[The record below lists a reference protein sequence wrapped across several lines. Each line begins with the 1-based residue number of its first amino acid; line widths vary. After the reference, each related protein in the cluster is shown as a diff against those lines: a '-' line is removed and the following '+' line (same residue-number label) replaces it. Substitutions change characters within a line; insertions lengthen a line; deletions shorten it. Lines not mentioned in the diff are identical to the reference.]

1 MGMSVGGKRGIVSD
15 MNVVPLIDILL
26 VLLVIFMIIRVDSL
40 GLDALIPQQ
49 STRPLEEK
57 FRNEVVVIQVLA
69 DGTLRINQEP
79 VSFDRLGSRIEEIFK
94 LRATR
99 VAFIRG
105 DEPVEFG
112 VVAQV
117 IDVMHTAGIAS
128 VGLLT
133 PELEKA
139 SDGF

>member
-1 MGMSVGGKRGIVSD
+1 MGMFVGGKRGVVSE

-26 VLLVIFMIIRVDSL
+26 VLLVIFMIIPAHNK

-49 STRPLEEK
+49 STQPPGPPPPA
-57 FRNEVVVIQVLA
+57 VVVVQVLA

-79 VSFDRLGSRIEEIFK
+79 VSWDRLGARIEEVFK

-105 DEPVEFG
+105 DGPVEFG
-112 VVAQV
+112 VVANV
-117 IDVMHTAGIAS
+117 IDVMHTSGIAS

-133 PELEKA
+133 PDLEK
-139 SDGF
+139 GL

>member
-26 VLLVIFMIIRVDSL
+26 VLLVIFMMIPRDTK

-49 STRPLEEK
+49 STEPPDKSL
-57 FRNEVVVIQVLA
+57 NDEVVVIQVLA
-69 DGTLRINQEP
+69 DGALKINQEP
-79 VSFDRLGSRIEEIFK
+79 VTFDKLGSRIEEIFK
-94 LRATR
+94 QRATR

-105 DEPVEFG
+105 DRPVEFG
-112 VVAQV
+112 VVASV
-117 IDVMHTAGIAS
+117 IDVMHTSGIAS

-133 PELEKA
+133 PDLEK
-139 SDGF
+139 SF

>member
-1 MGMSVGGKRGIVSD
+1 MGMSVSGKRGIVSD

-26 VLLVIFMIIRVDSL
+26 VLLVIFMMIRGYSM
-40 GLDALIPQQ
+40 GEEALVPLP
-49 STRPLEEK
+49 STEK
-57 FRNEVVVIQVLA
+57 AVGPPPDVIVIQVLA

-79 VSFDRLGSRIEEIFK
+79 VSFDKLGSRIGEIFK
-94 LRATR
+94 QRAAR

-105 DEPVEFG
+105 DQPVEFG

-117 IDVMHTAGIAS
+117 IDIMHTSGIAS

-133 PELEKA
+133 PGLEK
-139 SDGF
+139 GF

>member
-1 MGMSVGGKRGIVSD
+1 MGMSVSGKRGIVSD

-26 VLLVIFMIIRVDSL
+26 VLLVIFMMIRGYSM
-40 GLDALIPQQ
+40 GEEALVPQP
-49 STRPLEEK
+49 STEK
-57 FRNEVVVIQVLA
+57 VVGPPPGVIVIQVLA

-79 VSFDRLGSRIEEIFK
+79 VSFDKLASRIEEIFK
-94 LRATR
+94 QRAAR

-105 DEPVEFG
+105 DQPVEFG

-117 IDVMHTAGIAS
+117 IDIMHTSGIAS

-133 PELEKA
+133 PGLEK
-139 SDGF
+139 GF

>member
-1 MGMSVGGKRGIVSD
+1 MAMSVGGKRGIVSD

-26 VLLVIFMIIRVDSL
+26 VLLVIFMIIRATSV
-40 GLDALIPQQ
+40 GEEALVPQPSTEAPAPQ
-49 STRPLEEK
+49 SD
-57 FRNEVVVIQVLA
+57 VVVVQVLA

-79 VSFDRLGSRIEEIFK
+79 VAFDKLGSRIEEIFK

-105 DEPVEFG
+105 DKPVEFG
-112 VVAQV
+112 VVAEV
-117 IDVMHTAGIAS
+117 IDVMHAAGIAS

-139 SDGF
+139 F

>member
-26 VLLVIFMIIRVDSL
+26 VLLVIFMMIRGYSI
-40 GLDALIPQQ
+40 GEDALIPQP
-49 STRPLEEK
+49 SVEK
-57 FRNEVVVIQVLA
+57 VQGPPPDVVVIQVLA

-79 VSFDRLGSRIEEIFK
+79 VTFEKLGARIEEIFK
-94 LRATR
+94 QRATR

-105 DEPVEFG
+105 DQPVEFG

-117 IDVMHTAGIAS
+117 IDVMHTSGIAS

-133 PELEKA
+133 PDLEK
-139 SDGF
+139 GL

>member
-26 VLLVIFMIIRVDSL
+26 VLLVIFMIIRGYSW
-40 GLDALIPQQ
+40 GEEALVPQP
-49 STRPLEEK
+49 STEK
-57 FRNEVVVIQVLA
+57 VSAPPPDGIVVIQVLG

-79 VSFDRLGSRIEEIFK
+79 VSFDKLGPRIEEIFK
-94 LRATR
+94 QRVSR

-105 DEPVEFG
+105 DQPVEFG

-117 IDVMHTAGIAS
+117 IDIMHTSGVAS

-133 PELEKA
+133 PDLEK
-139 SDGF
+139 GL